1 MLLRIIRWFQNI
13 QQTSPD
19 EPEPTPKRGKSKSA
33 TAGNVD
39 DRFEMKQTQEKA
51 NVQLALSQVRTL
63 AIRSSSTNS
72 VLIAALESLYDAT
85 TISNHAQKDTYKFA
99 LKACRENESSGPL
112 HGLIIRLLGT
122 DEAKKTQVAL
132 EAWKKSQKKNIQ
144 ESKEDNIDD
153 KTTSNYRPSQQWGNF
168 WP

>member
-13 QQTSPD
+13 QQTSPE

-33 TAGNVD
+33 TTGTVD
-39 DRFEMKQTQEKA
+39 DRIEMLEGELERMKQTQEKA

-63 AIRSSSTNS
+63 ATRSSSTNS

-122 DEAKKTQVAL
+122 E
-132 EAWKKSQKKNIQ
+132 
-144 ESKEDNIDD
+144 
-153 KTTSNYRPSQQWGNF
+153 
-168 WP
+168 